1 MTVPFL
7 DLTAGTEEL
16 RPALDAAV
24 ARVLSS
30 GRYIGGAEVTGFEQA
45 FARFCGV
52 AHCIGVSN
60 GLDAL
65 RLALMAMDVGP
76 GDEVIVPA
84 HTFVATWLAVSQT
97 GATLVPIDPGEGHFN
112 IDADGIA
119 AALSPRTRAVIP
131 VHLYGIPCDMA
142 PIMDLARDHGF
153 WVLEDAAQAHG
164 ALYRDAR
171 IGGHGHAA
179 AWSFY
184 PGKNLGAFGDAGA
197 VTTQDATLAAR
208 MRRIGNYGA
217 EEKYKHLEQG
227 LNARLD
233 PLQAA
238 LLRVKL
244 DHLEAWN
251 AQRAAIAAR
260 YSAALSDTALT
271 LPQTPPWAQSS
282 WHLYVV
288 RSAERDALAHHLA
301 QDGIET
307 IQHYPIPCHAQAA
320 YAAQSWPALPRA
332 EALAREVLSLPIG
345 PHQTVDQ
352 TDQVIESLRRF
363 LMT

>member
-1 MTVPFL
+1 MIVPFL
-7 DLTAGTEEL
+7 DLTAGTAEL
-16 RPALDAAV
+16 RDALDAAM
-24 ARVLSS
+24 ARVMSS

-45 FARFCGV
+45 FAGFCGTAQCV
-52 AHCIGVSN
+52 GVSN

-65 RLALMAMDVGP
+65 RLALMAMEVRP

-97 GATLVPIDPGEGHFN
+97 GATIVPVDPAEGQFT

-119 AALSPRTRAVIP
+119 AALTPRTRAVIP
-131 VHLYGIPCDMA
+131 VHIYGMPCDMD
-142 PIMDLARDHGF
+142 PIMALAQEHRL

-164 ALYRDAR
+164 ALYRGQR

-197 VTTQDATLAAR
+197 VTTNDPALAAR

-251 AQRAAIAAR
+251 ARRARIAAR
-260 YSAALSDTALT
+260 YDAE
-271 LPQTPPWAQSS
+271 LPGDLLRLPHMPNWAQSS

-288 RSAERDALAHHLA
+288 RAAERDALARHLA

-320 YAAQSWPALPRA
+320 YAGDQWPALPRA
-332 EALAREVLSLPIG
+332 DALAQEVLSLPIG
-345 PHQTVDQ
+345 PHQTDAQ
-352 TDQVIESLRRF
+352 TDRVIASLHRF
-363 LMT
+363 FAT